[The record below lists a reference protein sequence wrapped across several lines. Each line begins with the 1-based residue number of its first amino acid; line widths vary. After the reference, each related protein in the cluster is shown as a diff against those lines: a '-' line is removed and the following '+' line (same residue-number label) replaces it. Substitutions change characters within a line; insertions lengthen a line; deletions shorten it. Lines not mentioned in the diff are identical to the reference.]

1 MPTTGMTTAMAVF
14 APVSSPLLPPVPLL
28 ELSFARAAAEED
40 AAAASSAL
48 VVEEGAALVAVSL
61 GWSLVIV
68 TLTTTVLPLVP
79 SAGLVGAW
87 VITDVMTCVV
97 PSAEGAVDVRVTS
110 AEDSGAV
117 VSSAVVSSEA
127 EDVEDVA
134 AAEVVSSV
142 EDVMGWE
149 MELVRLL
156 EVVTVVKAALVG
168 EEDMAA
174 AAAVVSGSVSDGDR
188 RQHTG
193 RVGHD
198 GKQAIA
204 STTGCGRVGF
214 DSVARG
220 AGFVKSRRAMVE
232 CDGSSDMQGGRVGRQ
247 RTVRAR
253 GGVGVSRERWWCCPC
268 QCPLVTKK
276 SWMKIVARRVCR
288 GSECVILQVKQ
299 VSGIRE

>member
-117 VSSAVVSSEA
+117 VSSAVVSSGA

-134 AAEVVSSV
+134 
-142 EDVMGWE
+142 G
-149 MELVRLL
+149 
-156 EVVTVVKAALVG
+156 G
-168 EEDMAA
+168 EE
-174 AAAVVSGSVSDGDR
+174 G
-188 RQHTG
+188 
-193 RVGHD
+193 
-198 GKQAIA
+198 
-204 STTGCGRVGF
+204 
-214 DSVARG
+214 RG
-220 AGFVKSRRAMVE
+220 AGAE
-232 CDGSSDMQGGRVGRQ
+232 DHDAEQEEGRDRQELGVLGEEVGEWGAVG
-247 RTVRAR
+247 TF
-253 GGVGVSRERWWCCPC
+253 GVGHAWAFSPTMRWTRSWRSVSAVR
-268 QCPLVTKK
+268 
-276 SWMKIVARRVCR
+276 
-288 GSECVILQVKQ
+288 
-299 VSGIRE
+299 

>member
-1 MPTTGMTTAMAVF
+1 
-14 APVSSPLLPPVPLL
+14 
-28 ELSFARAAAEED
+28 
-40 AAAASSAL
+40 
-48 VVEEGAALVAVSL
+48 
-61 GWSLVIV
+61 
-68 TLTTTVLPLVP
+68 
-79 SAGLVGAW
+79 
-87 VITDVMTCVV
+87 MTCVV

-117 VSSAVVSSEA
+117 VSSAVVSSGA

-168 EEDMAA
+168 KEEEDMAA
-174 AAAVVSGSVSDGDR
+174 VVVSGSVSDGDR
-188 RQHTG
+188 RRHTG

-198 GKQAIA
+198 GKQASA

-220 AGFVKSRRAMVE
+220 AGFVKSRRRWWNAMGRAICRAVE
-232 CDGSSDMQGGRVGRQ
+232 SGDKERYGQEEVLGSCGFD
-247 RTVRAR
+247 
-253 GGVGVSRERWWCCPC
+253 GGVVPVSVRW
-268 QCPLVTKK
+268 
-276 SWMKIVARRVCR
+276 
-288 GSECVILQVKQ
+288 
-299 VSGIRE
+299 